1 MDAKAIKRRF
11 GVIGVSPALDRA
23 VTVASQVA
31 PTDLSVLVLGESGVG
46 KEIMPRV
53 VHQFSKRKHGPFIAV
68 NCGAIPEGTIDSEL
82 FGHEKGAFT
91 GATESRKGYFEEA
104 NGGTIFLDE
113 VAELPMTTQVRL
125 LRVLE
130 TGEFIRVGSSR
141 VQKTDVRVV
150 AATNVDFDVAINK
163 GQFREDL
170 YYRLSQVP
178 IEMPSLRDRS
188 QDIHLLFRKFT
199 TDFSEKY
206 QMPPLSLSLD
216 AVEVL
221 ENYPWPGNIRQL
233 KNTTEQMSILEQSR
247 SIDADTLLGYLPESH
262 RSRLPV
268 QNREENAS
276 TLNEREILYKVLFDM
291 RQEMQDLKKLVLEVM
306 KDSQIF
312 EDQAELVSRV
322 FSASETPQKR
332 LPSGRD
338 ESQEPTAASNRTE
351 WQGNPW
357 NSEAG
362 VSTNALDS
370 TSLTAQ
376 EVEEVEEVL
385 SLQDSEKELIRKA
398 LSKHRNKRKYA
409 ALELGISERT
419 LYRKIKEY
427 GLK

>member
-1 MDAKAIKRRF
+1 MDALSIKRRF
-11 GVIGVSPALDRA
+11 GIIGTSPALDRA

-46 KEIMPRV
+46 KEVMPRV
-53 VHQFSKRKHGPFIAV
+53 VHHFSRRKHGPFIAV

-113 VAELPMTTQVRL
+113 VAELPLTTQVRL

-130 TGEFIRVGSSR
+130 TGEFIRVGSSK

-150 AATNVDFDVAINK
+150 AATNVDFADAIQR

-178 IEMPSLRDRS
+178 IDVPPLRARAG
-188 QDIHLLFRKFT
+188 DIHLLFRKFT
-199 TDFSEKY
+199 TDFSEQY
-206 QMPPLSLSLD
+206 QMPPLSLAED

-233 KNTTEQMSILEQSR
+233 KNTTEQMSILEIER
-247 SIDADTLLGYLPESH
+247 RIDADTLLSYLPESH
-262 RSRLPV
+262 RSRLPM
-268 QNREENAS
+268 REAS
-276 TLNEREILYKVLFDM
+276 DAASNLNEREILYKVLFDM
-291 RQEMQDLKKLVLEVM
+291 RQEMQDLKKLVYDIMQSDASHV
-306 KDSQIF
+306 SP
-312 EDQAELVSRV
+312 ELAQRV
-322 FSASETPQKR
+322 FNQPPPSLKGLPVGREDTQPEAEDAFETEWSPARWQGGSS
-332 LPSGRD
+332 L
-338 ESQEPTAASNRTE
+338 QPTAATPHDDVE
-351 WQGNPW
+351 
-357 NSEAG
+357 EA
-362 VSTNALDS
+362 
-370 TSLTAQ
+370 Q
-376 EVEEVEEVL
+376 EVEEVL
-385 SLQDSEKELIRKA
+385 SLQDSERELIRRA
-398 LSKHRNKRKYA
+398 LAKHRNRRKYA

>member
-1 MDAKAIKRRF
+1 MDALSIKRRF
-11 GVIGVSPALDRA
+11 GIIGTSPALDRA

-46 KEIMPRV
+46 KEAMPRV
-53 VHQFSKRKHGPFIAV
+53 IHHFSRRKHGPFIAV

-104 NGGTIFLDE
+104 NSGTIFLDE
-113 VAELPMTTQVRL
+113 VAELPLTTQVRL

-130 TGEFIRVGSSR
+130 TGEFIRVGSSK

-150 AATNVDFDVAINK
+150 AATNVDFGDAIQR

-178 IEMPSLRDRS
+178 IDVPPLRARVS
-188 QDIHLLFRKFT
+188 DIHLLFRKFT
-199 TDFSEKY
+199 TDFSEQY
-206 QMPPLSLSLD
+206 QMPPLSLAED

-233 KNTTEQMSILEQSR
+233 KNTTEQMSILEIER
-247 SIDADTLLGYLPESH
+247 RIDADTLLSYLPESH
-262 RSRLPV
+262 RSRLPMRDSSDSDS
-268 QNREENAS
+268 N
-276 TLNEREILYKVLFDM
+276 LNEREILYKVLFDM
-291 RQEMQDLKKLVLEVM
+291 RQEMQDLKKLVYDLMQSETSHVSSELAQRVFNNPPPSLKGLPVGREESREESRDSFETDWSPAQWQGTSEVQRAPTV
-306 KDSQIF
+306 SH
-312 EDQAELVSRV
+312 AEL
-322 FSASETPQKR
+322 E
-332 LPSGRD
+332 
-338 ESQEPTAASNRTE
+338 
-351 WQGNPW
+351 
-357 NSEAG
+357 EA
-362 VSTNALDS
+362 
-370 TSLTAQ
+370 Q
-376 EVEEVEEVL
+376 EVEEVL
-385 SLQDSEKELIRKA
+385 SLQDSERELIRKA
-398 LSKHRNKRKYA
+398 LAKHRNRRKYA

>member
-1 MDAKAIKRRF
+1 MDALSIKRRF
-11 GVIGVSPALDRA
+11 GIIGTSPALDRA

-53 VHQFSKRKHGPFIAV
+53 VHHFSRRKHGQFIAV

-113 VAELPMTTQVRL
+113 VAELPLTTQVRL

-130 TGEFIRVGSSR
+130 TGEFIRVGSSK

-150 AATNVDFDVAINK
+150 AATNVDFGDAIQR

-178 IEMPSLRDRS
+178 IDVPPLRARAG
-188 QDIHLLFRKFT
+188 DIHLLFRKFT
-199 TDFSEKY
+199 TDFSEQY
-206 QMPPLSLSLD
+206 QMPPLSLAED

-233 KNTTEQMSILEQSR
+233 KNTTEQMSILEIER
-247 SIDADTLLGYLPESH
+247 RIDADTLLSYLPESH
-262 RSRLPV
+262 RSRLPM
-268 QNREENAS
+268 REAPDAAS
-276 TLNEREILYKVLFDM
+276 NLNEREILYKVLFDM
-291 RQEMQDLKKLVLEVM
+291 RQEMQDLKKLVYDLMQSDASHV
-306 KDSQIF
+306 SP
-312 EDQAELVSRV
+312 ELAQRV
-322 FSASETPQKR
+322 FNQPSPSLKGLPVGRKDAQPDAEDAFETEWSPTRWQGGSS
-332 LPSGRD
+332 L
-338 ESQEPTAASNRTE
+338 QPTAAAPHDDVE
-351 WQGNPW
+351 
-357 NSEAG
+357 EA
-362 VSTNALDS
+362 
-370 TSLTAQ
+370 Q
-376 EVEEVEEVL
+376 EVEEVL
-385 SLQDSEKELIRKA
+385 SLQDSERELIRRA
-398 LSKHRNKRKYA
+398 LAKHRNRRKYA